1 MECADVHVNTGI
13 PGLVERHKDN
23 VRRRDTG
30 QNIRA
35 NQAGQLRNS
44 KRWAGS
50 SSHFNT
56 QFGNYT
62 TGGGHLRKMVFFAA
76 VCILDGF
83 QQFMVGGKA
92 FLNLENDI
100 MLCMTYMSS

>member
-13 PGLVERHKDN
+13 AGLVERHKDN

-35 NQAGQLRNS
+35 NQADQLRNS

-50 SSHFNT
+50 CSHFNT

-83 QQFMVGGKA
+83 QQFMVGGK
-92 FLNLENDI
+92 I
-100 MLCMTYMSS
+100 LCYV